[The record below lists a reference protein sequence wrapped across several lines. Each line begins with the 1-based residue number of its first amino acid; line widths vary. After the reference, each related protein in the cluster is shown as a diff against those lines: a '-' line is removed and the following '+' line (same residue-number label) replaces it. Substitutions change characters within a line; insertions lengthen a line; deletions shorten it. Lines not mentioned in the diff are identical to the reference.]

1 MKESPVRQ
9 RNHSLDAAI
18 DEVMSQKPLQS
29 KFKQQRIGSPDS
41 QELRYSK
48 LPDNRTEWQKAF
60 AWDEAVDLANQH
72 LFGNESFRENQ
83 REIINATKSGK
94 DVLALIPT
102 GGGKSL
108 TFQLTA
114 VVSEGVTF
122 VVMPLLSLIEDNLNF
137 VLDLAIPAVSLSVGN
152 TQKEDKKIGQLYNE
166 IRELRH
172 KLVYLTPEKL
182 VKSPALLEVMTEL
195 YRENKID
202 RFVIDE
208 VHCVSHWG
216 QDFRKDY
223 LHLNLL
229 KQRYPTVPILG
240 LTATATQKVKDDMA
254 KRLGIKNTVY
264 YFQSSFNRPNLI
276 YEIRNKKQLKS
287 IDSDVVNLLQT
298 RFRNKSGI
306 IYCLSR
312 KDCEKLSETL
322 KRNYKIKCDFYHAEL
337 PYR

>member
-1 MKESPVRQ
+1 MGCDDGDIIQSGYHSDDPQSQYLDINMKESPVKQ

-29 KFKQQRIGSPDS
+29 KFKQKRIGSPDS

-216 QDFRKDY
+216 
-223 LHLNLL
+223 
-229 KQRYPTVPILG
+229 
-240 LTATATQKVKDDMA
+240 
-254 KRLGIKNTVY
+254 
-264 YFQSSFNRPNLI
+264 
-276 YEIRNKKQLKS
+276 
-287 IDSDVVNLLQT
+287 
-298 RFRNKSGI
+298 
-306 IYCLSR
+306 
-312 KDCEKLSETL
+312 
-322 KRNYKIKCDFYHAEL
+322 
-337 PYR
+337 